1 MEPTLHKLDANG
13 DTLLTLSNSNQL
25 FVNYRPPWKSAL
37 PQHDVLKELQLWT
50 IPTGSTKKSTTGSIQ
65 MQLSSK
71 HLQLAS
77 DYFTKMMTNDSWK
90 ESMPKDGF
98 AFSVSANGWNEEA
111 FLTVMRILHAQTTT
125 LPQIVNLEMLAKIAV
140 IVDYYQC
147 HGATDF
153 FTKAWITKLE
163 EPLPT
168 SFGRS
173 LLLRFL
179 VSWVFSEADTFR
191 QLSQI
196 IIRESIGPANAQD
209 LPIPEAIID
218 ALDKERQDIVSGVIL
233 GLHNLKVQFCQG
245 KDGCSL
251 NCSSISLG
259 ALMKEAVKNI
269 PEPSYTSPAHGAS
282 WNGRHQVSKA
292 EPLSCS
298 LKVKINSI
306 IDEQLDKANGLDL
319 ESFIIK
325 KMNQAGKRVISLT
338 PVSIPY

>member
-25 FVNYRPPWKSAL
+25 FVKYRPPWKSAL

-50 IPTGSTKKSTTGSIQ
+50 IPTGPTKKSTTGSIQ

-77 DYFTKMMTNDSWK
+77 DYFSKMLANDNWK
-90 ESMPKDGF
+90 ESTPKDGF
-98 AFSVSANGWNEEA
+98 SFSIPASGWNEEA
-111 FLTVMRILHAQTTT
+111 FLTVMRILHAQTTR

-153 FTKAWITKLE
+153 FTKAWIAKLE

-196 IIRESIGPANAQD
+196 IIRESRGPANAQD
-209 LPIPEAIID
+209 LPIPGAIIGMT
-218 ALDKERQDIVSGVIL
+218 IYYT
-233 GLHNLKVQFCQG
+233 
-245 KDGCSL
+245 
-251 NCSSISLG
+251 LG
-259 ALMKEAVKNI
+259 AHL
-269 PEPSYTSPAHGAS
+269 
-282 WNGRHQVSKA
+282 
-292 EPLSCS
+292 
-298 LKVKINSI
+298 
-306 IDEQLDKANGLDL
+306 
-319 ESFIIK
+319 
-325 KMNQAGKRVISLT
+325 
-338 PVSIPY
+338 